1 MRSTSG
7 KTALTNLPRLSP
19 HRSLRAQIIHHLFK
33 GGGHLQ
39 TLMFEAVTPPA
50 LALIVSSNSA
60 VVELSSRLDRKA
72 LRATEADGDR
82 QLGGRDGSPL
92 ADGGLQRLARVTQ
105 ARRTRDSRR
114 RRHLLARRRRRQSVW
129 RRRWESLVPLRIVLL
144 IDYQKILT
152 NGGEHYIL
160 IFSITE
166 RGARKQNARA
176 TQWLPR
182 HQKILQN

>member
-1 MRSTSG
+1 MRISMRSTSG

-92 ADGGLQRLARVTQ
+92 ADGISTRNASKTHARLTAAAASSCPKAAAAERLAAAMGV
-105 ARRTRDSRR
+105 
-114 RRHLLARRRRRQSVW
+114 
-129 RRRWESLVPLRIVLL
+129 
-144 IDYQKILT
+144 
-152 NGGEHYIL
+152 
-160 IFSITE
+160 F
-166 RGARKQNARA
+166 GAIANCIAD
-176 TQWLPR
+176 
-182 HQKILQN
+182 